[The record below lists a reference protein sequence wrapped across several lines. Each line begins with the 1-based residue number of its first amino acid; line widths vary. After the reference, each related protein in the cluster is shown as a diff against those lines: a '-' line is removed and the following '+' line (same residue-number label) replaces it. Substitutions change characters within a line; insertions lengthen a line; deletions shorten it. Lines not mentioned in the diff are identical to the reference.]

1 MTRWEPDPR
10 GRLEKAAMELYRER
24 GFEQTTAAQIAERAG
39 LTERTFFRHFAD
51 KREILFAGATQLQ
64 DLVVSAVASAPDSAT
79 PLEAA
84 IAGIE
89 AASAMLEELRG
100 RAFARQRQAIVAAS
114 PELRERELDK
124 LAALAAGVAGAL
136 RKRGVGDPGAALM
149 GDIAIAI
156 FRVSFER
163 WVARRSG
170 PGLTELMGESMA
182 ELRALTAEEPLVVD
196 APA

>member
-1 MTRWEPDPR
+1 MSVTVIATICRMTRWEPDPR

-163 WVARRSG
+163 W
-170 PGLTELMGESMA
+170 
-182 ELRALTAEEPLVVD
+182 
-196 APA
+196 